1 LTQVASVL
9 AVAGTM
15 GARPVTTQHAAA
27 PMRREP
33 LDVSAVRSE
42 HADDDAAFEAEVE
55 AVDPDFWVPMPPVAE
70 YVFPAHI
77 VAIELAEPAP
87 PPDDF

>member
-1 LTQVASVL
+1 
-9 AVAGTM
+9 M

-55 AVDPDFWVPMPPVAE
+55 AVDPDFWVPMPPVATC
-70 YVFPAHI
+70 VI
-77 VAIELAEPAP
+77 RGRVVAVRDAVPAP